1 MQTDSNTAA
10 ASGGRIAVV
19 DVLRAFALIGII
31 VTHSAGGYL
40 AGRPPEPGFM
50 TFGRV
55 DEMFAQLDSLFVFGK
70 FFTIFSF
77 LFGLSFAIQM
87 RGAEQKGASF
97 AGRFSWRLVVLGLI
111 ALVHGLFY
119 TGDILIIY
127 VALGFLLIPF
137 RNLST
142 KTLVVLATLLIF
154 NVPGLLLGLLPA
166 EPPTPEMQ
174 RLAMESARAQFAAK
188 QSGGFTELFAT
199 TYGAGFVSKMM
210 FQLYTGRLW
219 ITFGLFLLGLAAGR
233 ARIFT
238 ESDVSRTLFTKLFI
252 GAGVIALATTVI
264 TVLNSAAFVPPILP
278 PALTRFLMTAQHA
291 TLSAFYVAAVTL
303 LYWRDPVHGLLTKLA
318 PVGKM
323 GLTVYLSQTAFG
335 LALFYGIGLGML
347 GKMGVAA
354 AIGWGIAFYV
364 VQIIIARAWMRRFAM
379 GPVEWAWRS
388 LTYFKLQPLRLP
400 RENRGE
406 MPIAQERRAA

>member
-1 MQTDSNTAA
+1 MQIDSNNAA

-19 DVLRAFALIGII
+19 DVLRAFALFGII

-55 DEMFAQLDSLFVFGK
+55 DEMFVQLDSMFVFGK

-87 RGAEQKGASF
+87 NSAAQKGESF
-97 AGRFSWRLVVLGLI
+97 AGRFSWRLGVLGLI

-137 RNLST
+137 RNLGT
-142 KTLVVLATLLIF
+142 KTLVVIATLLIF
-154 NVPGLLLGLLPA
+154 NVPGLLLSFLPA
-166 EPPTPEMQ
+166 EPPSPEMQ
-174 RLAMESARAQFAAK
+174 KLALESAREQFAAK
-188 QSGGFTELFAT
+188 QQGGFAELFAT
-199 TYGAGFVSKMM
+199 TCGAGFVSKMK
-210 FQLYTGRLW
+210 FQIFTGRLW

-233 ARIFT
+233 AKIFT
-238 ESDVSRTLFTKLFI
+238 ETDESRTLFTKLFI

-264 TVLNSAAFVPPILP
+264 TVLDSAALAPPILP
-278 PALTRFLMTAQHA
+278 RALASFLATAQQA

-335 LALFYGIGLGML
+335 LGLFYGIGLGLL
-347 GKMGVAA
+347 GKIGVAA
-354 AIGWGIAFYV
+354 AIGWGVAFYV
-364 VQIIIARAWMRRFAM
+364 VQIIAARAWMRRFSM
-379 GPVEWAWRS
+379 GPVEWVWRS
-388 LTYFKLQPLRLP
+388 LTYFKLQPLRLQ
-400 RENRGE
+400 REDRGE
-406 MPIAQERRAA
+406 MQTA

>member
-1 MQTDSNTAA
+1 MQIESKNTA
-10 ASGGRIAVV
+10 SRGDRIAVV
-19 DVLRAFALIGII
+19 DILRAFALFGII

-50 TFGRV
+50 AFGPV

-111 ALVHGLFY
+111 ALAHGLFY

-137 RNLST
+137 RNLGT

-166 EPPTPEMQ
+166 EPPSPEMQ

-188 QSGGFTELFAT
+188 QSGGFTELFAI

-238 ESDVSRTLFTKLFI
+238 ESDESRTLFTKLFI

-264 TVLNSAAFVPPILP
+264 TVLNSAAFAPPILP
-278 PALTRFLMTAQHA
+278 PALSRFLMTAQHA

-323 GLTVYLSQTAFG
+323 GLTVYLSQTVFG

-364 VQIIIARAWMRRFAM
+364 VQIIIARAWMRRFTM

-388 LTYFKLQPLRLP
+388 LTYFELQPLRLP
-400 RENRGE
+400 RESRGE
-406 MPIAQERRAA
+406 RQLDQERRAA